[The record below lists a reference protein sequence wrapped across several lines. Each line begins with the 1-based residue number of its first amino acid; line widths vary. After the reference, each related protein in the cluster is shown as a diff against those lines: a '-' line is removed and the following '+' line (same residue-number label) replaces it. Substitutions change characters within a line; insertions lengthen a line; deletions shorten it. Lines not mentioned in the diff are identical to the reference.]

1 MLYDS
6 ILDTIGN
13 TPLVRLHHIEKMF
26 SLLYHLYAKVE
37 SFNPS
42 GSVKARIALMMLK
55 EGLKQGLIDK
65 DTVVI
70 EATSGNTG
78 IGLAFACSYYHL
90 RFICIMPS
98 SMSIERQKMIK
109 AYGGEIVLTDAKD
122 GMKGSLD
129 KQEELKK
136 SLGKVFVP
144 SQFENMINPLTHYQT
159 TAPEI
164 YRDLPSITHF
174 IAGIGTGG
182 TISGCGKFFKEKNKD
197 IEIIGYEPASSPL
210 LTQGKAGI
218 HKIQGIGANFVP
230 KTFDKQY
237 VDKILTV
244 ENEEAFEGMRLLASQ
259 EAIFAG
265 ISSGGALMA
274 ALKGLKNIKNGECV
288 ILLPDTGERYLSV
301 L

>member
-26 SLLYHLYAKVE
+26 SLPYHLYAKVE

-210 LTQGKAGI
+210 LTQGKAGS

-259 EAIFAG
+259 EAIFSG